1 MRQLLMTVLLLL
13 TVVGLYT
20 NLANGEGG
28 TKEQLLSSGTRMAS
42 KIAKMSP

>member
-20 NLANGEGG
+20 NLVSGEGG
-28 TKEQLLSSGTRMAS
+28 TKAQLSSSSTHMAIR
-42 KIAKMSP
+42 IAKMSP